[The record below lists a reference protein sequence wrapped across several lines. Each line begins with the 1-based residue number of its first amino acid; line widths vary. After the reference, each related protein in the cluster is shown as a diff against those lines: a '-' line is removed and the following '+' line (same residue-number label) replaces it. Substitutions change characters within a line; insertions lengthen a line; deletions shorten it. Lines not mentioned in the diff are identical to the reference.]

1 MLAVIWDFVSVRMIA
16 LLGGDVK
23 LLALSLF
30 ILLSLVKLEGM

>member
-1 MLAVIWDFVSVRMIA
+1 MLAVIWDFVSVQMIA
-16 LLGGDVK
+16 SLGGDLK